1 MVDVARVLQILSSAL
16 NCLNSSLL
24 SCFPTFVFFAATF
37 SSILADYVRYVVAEI
52 ISHIRFQRSHS
63 RLSRRRRVLRARLKL
78 SLNPLLFRIGTVTGM
93 ILALFQDLVDHLS
106 FEVVHVLVLQVLDR
120 VTAHNLIAQFMFFL
134 TDHQTSVLLIAVA
147 LVGDLLVP
155 LKFFPDSLVQVLLL
169 VVAEF

>member
-1 MVDVARVLQILSSAL
+1 MFQILASAL

-52 ISHIRFQRSHS
+52 VPHIRFQPSHS
-63 RLSRRRRVLRARLKL
+63 RLSRRRGVLRARLKL
-78 SLNPLLFRIGTVTGM
+78 GLNSLLFRIGTETGM

-120 VTAHNLIAQFMFFL
+120 VAAHDLVAQFMLFL
-134 TDHQTSVLLIAVA
+134 TDHQASVFLIAVA
-147 LVGDLLVP
+147 IVSDLVVP
-155 LKFFPDSLVQVLLL
+155 LEFLPDGLVQVLLL